1 VDVEKAIAVDADAD
15 ALIPILLSGLSFCYS
30 AAAEITEAALLS
42 ADAATAADAAAAM
55 TAVAFG

>member
-1 VDVEKAIAVDADAD
+1 MDVDADA
-15 ALIPILLSGLSFCYS
+15 LTPTLLSGLSFYYS